1 MDISRVGNA
10 GMQQQMGGTQRPAG
24 DTPAKINTN
33 DYWVAGG
40 NRYGSLNDIG
50 AALKSGK
57 LQMPKSGEM
66 HTAHKT
72 FRPEE
77 GKEMVETSKKWGMGA
92 LAGLGI
98 SLGVAALGVVSA
110 PLVLLP
116 LMAGMISGGI
126 AAGFYEAGK
135 DFQKAPQIK
144 EQGSLTQQ
152 NNQVT
157 YKDFNSDNKTVLK

>member
-1 MDISRVGNA
+1 MDIGRVGNT
-10 GMQQQMGGTQRPAG
+10 GMQKQMGGVQRPAG
-24 DTPAKINTN
+24 DTSAKIDTN

-40 NRYGSLNDIG
+40 QKFGKLNDIG
-50 AALKSGK
+50 TALKSGK

-92 LAGLGI
+92 LAGLGL
-98 SLGVAALGVVSA
+98 SMGVAALGVVSA
-110 PLVLLP
+110 PLVLIP

-144 EQGSLTQQ
+144 EQGTLTQK
-152 NNQVT
+152 NNHVT
-157 YKDFNSDNKTVLK
+157 FNNLDTNRKTEI